1 MMLMR
6 TPLLVIGLM
15 VAHGV
20 GAQAVPHHINGA
32 NLPTRASLMEI
43 PSEAWSGLP
52 SRKKLPAQV
61 DLRRYMPPPGNQGR
75 QNSCIAWSLAYGMLS
90 YMQAAHEERSP
101 VDADGRMDSTR
112 TFSPAFPYNLTKV
125 DFDTSDA
132 TCLGSNF
139 DKVFSVMMEQGSCTW
154 AQMPYDPA
162 PDGCFQQVP
171 ARAADHARRGLLTGP
186 LRVDPGNEDQL
197 RYHLANGTP
206 VAFAMGIDTSFM
218 YGGVRA
224 ARSGQPWSWHP
235 NCPVPMTGSHAMLI
249 VGYDQADRT
258 YLVMNSWGPRWG
270 EGGYCH
276 LGYDVIDCYA
286 TEAYIARY
294 APPDGDAGP
303 IVPLQPLVTTSSRD
317 KVKTSLRLGETA
329 SVAGI
334 GLSLAAQD
342 LEDAEVSLVVA
353 DSADKSAI
361 ERLDLQ
367 EDHPVRFFSGN
378 DLVTLE
384 YRRASR
390 KRDVR
395 RRRAHIVARIQHEG
409 KDPSIERALEKAR
422 LIRDAR
428 LRNH

>member
-1 MMLMR
+1 MLMR
-6 TPLLVIGLM
+6 TPLIVIGLM
-15 VAHGV
+15 VAHGI
-20 GAQAVPHHINGA
+20 GAQTVPHPINGA

-52 SRKKLPAQV
+52 NRKKLPEQV

-235 NCPVPMTGSHAMLI
+235 NCPDPMTGSHAMLI
-249 VGYDQADRT
+249 VGYDQADRS

-270 EGGYCH
+270 EGGYCR

-294 APPDGDAGP
+294 APPDGDAAP
-303 IVPLQPLVTTSSRD
+303 IVPLQPLVATSSRD

-334 GLSLAAQD
+334 GLSLASQD
-342 LEDAEVSLVVA
+342 VEDAEVSLVVA

-409 KDPSIERALEKAR
+409 KDPCIERALEKAR